1 MSRCRWLRSPRSAG
15 CPRRRP
21 VTSFCMNLRTCW
33 LQTPAIGSAWR
44 YAARQ
49 VGLLRPCA
57 WPDSGALADWR
68 EIAPAIRATLQAIP
82 EPTESLPAEYYDDR
96 LRRAGSGG
104 SRPGSRCAHPSP
116 GTVPESARIRSQV
129 RRQRPC
135 SAVGGVGK
143 STTRAPRGRLSA
155 RRRRVERQFQLRV
168 DHQTCSGSRSS
179 AAAAA
184 RQASALIGRS
194 PAARSAH
201 IIDSDNLHL
210 RRRSGRHRR
219 RPGAH
224 RRGARSE
231 PGREHHPRLPFGVG
245 SVAALGRRARPP
257 DHARRAGSRRR
268 LPHAPRRAGRQ
279 RRHRPHGARRDQCSA
294 PPGRRR

>member
-116 GTVPESARIRSQV
+116 GTVPESARIRAQV

-135 SAVGGVGK
+135 SAGWGWKEYHQGAAGPSQRPTAARRTAVPVARRSPNMLRQPVKRGSSGAAGVG
-143 STTRAPRGRLSA
+143 
-155 RRRRVERQFQLRV
+155 V
-168 DHQTCSGSRSS
+168 DRTVASG
-179 AAAAA
+179 A
-184 RQASALIGRS
+184 Q
-194 PAARSAH
+194 
-201 IIDSDNLHL
+201 
-210 RRRSGRHRR
+210 
-219 RPGAH
+219 
-224 RRGARSE
+224 
-231 PGREHHPRLPFGVG
+231 
-245 SVAALGRRARPP
+245 
-257 DHARRAGSRRR
+257 
-268 LPHAPRRAGRQ
+268 
-279 RRHRPHGARRDQCSA
+279 RPHSRFR
-294 PPGRRR
+294 

>member
-1 MSRCRWLRSPRSAG
+1 MATSSVIDLIEGNAAVPTAASKGLPTLFPRVHAAGRSPRTTSPRSPLRCASSIRPRRQRSVRCSSCSASGCASVPSPHSTLQGAGKPMSRCRWLRSPRSAG

-135 SAVGGVGK
+135 SAGWGWKEYHQGAAGPSQRPTAARRTAVPVARRSPNMLRQPVKRGSSGAAGVG
-143 STTRAPRGRLSA
+143 
-155 RRRRVERQFQLRV
+155 V
-168 DHQTCSGSRSS
+168 DRTVASG
-179 AAAAA
+179 A
-184 RQASALIGRS
+184 Q
-194 PAARSAH
+194 
-201 IIDSDNLHL
+201 
-210 RRRSGRHRR
+210 
-219 RPGAH
+219 
-224 RRGARSE
+224 
-231 PGREHHPRLPFGVG
+231 
-245 SVAALGRRARPP
+245 
-257 DHARRAGSRRR
+257 
-268 LPHAPRRAGRQ
+268 
-279 RRHRPHGARRDQCSA
+279 RPHSRFR
-294 PPGRRR
+294 